1 MFRRTL
7 NRVLDEIVNFVLPNS
22 CLCCESPIAPD
33 ERFICMNCFKK
44 LEKFGLPHPWKE
56 EFIAKSVIDNSLS
69 AFWFREGTAI
79 QTLLHCMKYEK
90 MKSVG
95 RMLGNQIGRQI
106 AELNGM
112 TFDYVVPVPL
122 HKARIRDRQ
131 YNQSE
136 FIAKGMS
143 EVLNAKVL
151 NDALIRIRYTQ
162 TQTKLNKAERKENV
176 KGAFEVNQKHKD
188 KITAKNII
196 VVDDVITTGAT
207 ILECAEVLK
216 KSGAGKIWVC
226 SAAYAALD

>member
-1 MFRRTL
+1 MLRRIL
-7 NRVLDEIVNFVLPNS
+7 NRVSDEIINFVLPNS
-22 CLCCESPIAPD
+22 CLCCESPIAPG
-33 ERFICMNCFKK
+33 ERFICRNCFQK
-44 LEKFGLPHPWKE
+44 LEKFDQPHPWKD
-56 EFIAKSVIDNSLS
+56 EFIGKGIIDNSLS

-79 QTLLHCMKYEK
+79 QTLLHSMKYEK

-95 RMLGNQIGRQI
+95 RMLGSQIGSSI
-106 AELNGM
+106 AELNGIA
-112 TFDYVVPVPL
+112 FDYTVPVPL

-136 FIAKGMS
+136 FIARGVS
-143 EVLNAKVL
+143 EVLNTIVL
-151 NDALIRIRYTQ
+151 NDVLVRTRYTQ
-162 TQTKLNKAERKENV
+162 TQIKLNKAERKENV

-188 KITAKNII
+188 KITDKNII

-216 KSGAGKIWVC
+216 QAGAGKIWVC